1 MGIENVGSSSLMPY
15 TPDDNKAFANLGFN
29 VPPNPPASSA
39 KQNEP
44 KLTVAPLA
52 AFLVEPE
59 ATQPAATEAPAA
71 NVKPAAAAD
80 EEIKIEFSPRG
91 SIYNT
96 AQVAT
101 ATASTT
107 PAAAAAGSVVVSDA
121 ARSAAK
127 ATLATIDAKLAQ
139 SGYSKPI
146 NHQGDRRD
154 AVNQVANGLR
164 GEAKAKF
171 LAEIKELSKS
181 IGTNFGRRELDGGK
195 AQYDQLS
202 PEGKVIY
209 NELLQEVKTGK
220 VTTPSAAPVA
230 TAKTAT
236 PAPAVIPAEKRASAP
251 IESHARSQK
260 MNDRLDDL
268 RNNNLAH
275 AVAWARSLLTEGSSR
290 LNGVSMVVHSIPIAA
305 EPEVVA
311 MLNKNPTPEE
321 FGKWM
326 KDLADSNK

>member
-1 MGIENVGSSSLMPY
+1 MGIENVGNSAITPY
-15 TPDDNKAFANLGFN
+15 TSDVNKAFDNLKGFDVASN
-29 VPPNPPASSA
+29 LPAKSA

-44 KLTVAPLA
+44 KISLAPLPD
-52 AFLVEPE
+52 FLAKPE
-59 ATQPAATEAPAA
+59 ATPPAPSTATPAAVSTATETAEP
-71 NVKPAAAAD
+71 
-80 EEIKIEFSPRG
+80 IKIVLADG
-91 SIYNT
+91 SWST
-96 AQVAT
+96 AQIAT
-101 ATASTT
+101 ATASST
-107 PAAAAAGSVVVSDA
+107 PAAAAGSVVVSDA

-154 AVNQVANGLR
+154 AVNEVANGLR